1 MIHRRHAILA
11 LLAVAGGATHHRRAL
26 ATASSDDAG
35 KLAGWHRADSAPN
48 PLVVRHWFKALNA
61 ALAATAADPT
71 VSSRAYGMVGEVVY
85 NAWAAYQ
92 PQAAFSLRGLYRRDA
107 DQHTIP
113 NQVVAICHAAHGVL
127 VDLFPSQAT
136 AFDALLAET
145 VAAWPPVVH
154 APDAPDL
161 GRRTAAA
168 LLALRHAD
176 GANQKGDRAPGAYAD
191 TSGYQPVNPVDQL
204 VHPHRWQP
212 LRITTLAGQSVVQT
226 FLTPHWGSVRGFA
239 LPSGSALRP
248 DLPPIVPSAAET
260 QELLNLSAVLT
271 DADKAVI
278 DFWAANP
285 GSVTPAGMW
294 GDIAATV
301 AAEDGNSLSDDVR
314 MFFALGQALLDAG
327 IACWDAKRA
336 FDSARPI
343 TAIRHARRGTVLPC
357 WGGPGRGTVLQ
368 PGERWMPYQRAERPT
383 PAFAEFPSGHSTFSA
398 ASATVL
404 AGLRGS
410 DRIDLRFNFPA
421 GGVPFDPAVP
431 AQAVPL
437 SYDSLSAAADAAGY
451 SRRLG
456 GIHYEQGDLHGR
468 QIGQQ
473 VGALVLAKCQRLFA
487 GG

>member
-11 LLAVAGGATHHRRAL
+11 LLAAAGGATHHRQAM
-26 ATASSDDAG
+26 ATASSGAAG
-35 KLAGWHRADSAPN
+35 NLAGWHRADDAPN
-48 PLVVRHWFKALNA
+48 PMVVRYWFKALNA

-71 VSSRAYGMVGEVVY
+71 VSSRAYGMLGEVVY

-92 PQAAFSLRGLYRRDA
+92 PQAAFSLRGLYQRGA
-107 DQHTIP
+107 DQHTIA
-113 NQVVAICHAAHGVL
+113 NQVVAISHAAHGVL
-127 VDLFPSQAT
+127 VDLCPLQAQ

-145 VAAWPPVVH
+145 VAAWPPQVH

-161 GRRTAAA
+161 GRRAAA
-168 LLALRHAD
+168 VLLAQRHDD

-212 LRITTLAGQSVVQT
+212 LRITTLAGQSAVQT

-248 DLPPIVPSAAET
+248 DLPPIEPTATEL
-260 QELLNLSAVLT
+260 QELLNLSATLT
-271 DADKAVI
+271 DTDKAAV

-301 AAEDGNSLSDDVR
+301 AATDEHSLADDVC
-314 MFFALGQALLDAG
+314 MYFALGQALLDAG

-357 WGGPGRGTVLQ
+357 WGGPGQGTVMQ
-368 PGERWMPYQRAERPT
+368 AGERWMPYQRAERPT
-383 PAFAEFPSGHSTFSA
+383 PAFAEFPSGHSTFSF

-410 DRIDLRFNFPA
+410 DRMDLRFNFPA

-431 AQAVPL
+431 AKAVPL
-437 SYDSLSAAADAAGY
+437 FYDSLSEAAAAAGH

-456 GIHYEQGDLHGR
+456 GIHFERGDLYGR

-473 VGALVLAKCQRLFA
+473 VGHLVLAKVQRLFA